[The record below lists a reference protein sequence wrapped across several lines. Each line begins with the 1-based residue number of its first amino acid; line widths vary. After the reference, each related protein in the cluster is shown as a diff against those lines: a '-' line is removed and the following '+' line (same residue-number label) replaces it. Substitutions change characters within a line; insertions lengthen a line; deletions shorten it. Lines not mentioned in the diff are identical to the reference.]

1 MKKETSL
8 KIAAVV
14 LIIHGII
21 EIFAITMLF
30 TPAEFIPIDFQENF
44 VFWAL
49 LSTIYGL
56 SRVISGY
63 TIWSMKKWGIALG
76 IVLSITTL
84 VVAPSLY
91 PFGIMDLPLAVIV
104 LVCLLYAWFG
114 DEKVL

>member
-1 MKKETSL
+1 MKKQTSL
-8 KIAAVV
+8 KIAAVI
-14 LIIHGII
+14 LFIHGII
-21 EIFAITMLF
+21 EIFAIMMLF
-30 TPAEFIPIDFQENF
+30 VPAELIPIDFQEGF

-56 SRVISGY
+56 SRIISGY
-63 TIWSMKKWGIALG
+63 VIWSMKKWGIALG

-91 PFGIMDLPLAVIV
+91 PFGVMDLPLAVIV
-104 LVCLLYAWFG
+104 LACLLHAWFG